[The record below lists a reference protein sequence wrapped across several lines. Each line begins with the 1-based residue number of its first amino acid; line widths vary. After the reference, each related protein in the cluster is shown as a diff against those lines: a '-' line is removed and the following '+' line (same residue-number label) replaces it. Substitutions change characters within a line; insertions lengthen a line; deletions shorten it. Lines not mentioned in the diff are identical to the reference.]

1 MPDQLPEVIPS
12 PANVLDEWQTGD
24 CFDFAIVLC
33 SLLIGVG
40 YNAYVVYGTAPKE
53 ITTKDESDMIC
64 PENLIFDDLMEDE
77 DHKVDKDEEQ
87 MIERVVPEPEP
98 MTNGFSVETKEPHKS
113 VWDNETSARLREEA
127 RLAELAAKTI
137 DDDEKDYEKPDKYG
151 KSRIHAWVLILRPDR
166 EMNENL
172 FIEPTTGRT
181 YALESAPYYSIEA
194 IFNHKNFYINL
205 DPTLD
210 VSELLPLD
218 FKDDSTGL
226 WEYVMLE
233 PGNKKD
239 GDDEEQEDQDED
251 EDDDEGE
258 LEEEPLDMPP
268 PWSPKLFVNKDKFLD
283 MCPNGEKTVFYR
295 KCKVEIFSE
304 CRQVD
309 GLVKRITLYKDYKRL
324 ITEEIR
330 SFYKCRKD
338 KLVVRRRFPYDFKL
352 IEHYESSLAMNHWKK
367 LIRIDGRYRKLYFYH
382 HRQKD
387 GLILRE
393 EFFDAKNKII
403 EEYKNRPDKLI
414 YRSVTFAPNGE
425 RSQQSVPFKENN
437 YNKEVLVNKMT
448 QKFELDPDLPAA
460 NQIKKTEF
468 NVNMNQVF
476 IYYHYEEGKITA
488 RDEEWD
494 RGDLIGHAN
503 LDQVND
509 KDQEDSKEQQIKTKY
524 HDLENLCISQIISQE
539 VNMSLEIQARNESE
553 QAINQL
559 RNAPNPEEIFGRI
572 LEKSIYA
579 KARDKMKQGKK
590 NLEDDTAKDVQYDFL
605 LPILKKLGFNEGTQ
619 PLEEEAAIQVKNE
632 ALRSLK
638 ERLLTRATII
648 QRRLDQE

>member
-1 MPDQLPEVIPS
+1 MLEHVLEYARQFKIIYDPTRELLLAPQNECGKNKFICTTIRPTKLPFTQLYGYQDCAKFVSNYLEYEELAVPDQLPEVIPS

-64 PENLIFDDLMEDE
+64 PFPTGFNDLMENE
-77 DHKVDKDEEQ
+77 DHHYDADEEQ
-87 MIERVVPEPEP
+87 MIERVPPEPDP
-98 MTNGFSVETKEPHKS
+98 IRDGFNVETKQPHKS
-113 VWDNETSARLREEA
+113 DWDVEQSNRAE
-127 RLAELAAKTI
+127 AELQMKKMAAVTI
-137 DDDEKDYEKPDKYG
+137 DDDEKDYEPSDKYG
-151 KSRIHAWVLILRPDR
+151 KTRIHAWVLILRPDR
-166 EMNENL
+166 EMNEDI

-181 YALESAPYYSIEA
+181 YQLDNSPYHSIEA

-210 VSELLPLD
+210 LNELLPME
-218 FKDDSTGL
+218 FKSDSTGL

-233 PGNKKD
+233 PGNKKE
-239 GDDEEQEDQDED
+239 GDDDQEEENEDED
-251 EDDDEGE
+251 EDDGE

-268 PWSPKLFVNKDKFLD
+268 PWSPKLFVNKDKFND

-330 SFYKCRKD
+330 SYFACRKD
-338 KLVVRRRFPYDFKL
+338 KLVIRRRFPYEFKL
-352 IEHYESSLAMNHWKK
+352 IEHYESSLQYNHWKK
-367 LIRIDGRYRKLYFYH
+367 MIRIDGRYRKLYFYH

-393 EFFDAKNKII
+393 EFFDQKNKII
-403 EEYKNRPDKLI
+403 EEYKNRPDKLV
-414 YRSVTFAPNGE
+414 YRSVTFSPNSE
-425 RSQQSVPFKENN
+425 ILQSAIKLPENN
-437 YNKEVLVNKMT
+437 YGKNVLINKMT

-468 NVNMNQVF
+468 NIKRNQVY
-476 IYYHYEEGKITA
+476 IDYHYEEGKITT
-488 RDEEWD
+488 RSEEWKRD
-494 RGDLIGHAN
+494 DLIGHAN
-503 LDQVND
+503 IDNVND
-509 KDQEDSKEQQIKTKY
+509 KDQEESKEQQIKKKY
-524 HDLENLCISQIISQE
+524 HELEMHCVQQISMQE
-539 VNMSLEIQARNESE
+539 QNMLSEITLRNESD
-553 QAINQL
+553 QAIN
-559 RNAPNPEEIFGRI
+559 
-572 LEKSIYA
+572 
-579 KARDKMKQGKK
+579 
-590 NLEDDTAKDVQYDFL
+590 
-605 LPILKKLGFNEGTQ
+605 
-619 PLEEEAAIQVKNE
+619 
-632 ALRSLK
+632 
-638 ERLLTRATII
+638 
-648 QRRLDQE
+648 

>member
-1 MPDQLPEVIPS
+1 MLEHVLEYARQFKIIYDPTRELLLAPQNECGKNKFICTTIRPTKLPFTQLYNYQDCAKFVSNYLEYEELAVPDQLPEVIPS

-64 PENLIFDDLMEDE
+64 PFPTGFNDLMENE
-77 DHKVDKDEEQ
+77 DHHYDADEEQ
-87 MIERVVPEPEP
+87 MIERVPPEPDP
-98 MTNGFSVETKEPHKS
+98 IRDGFNVETKQPHKS
-113 VWDNETSARLREEA
+113 DWDVEQTNRAE
-127 RLAELAAKTI
+127 AELQMKKMAAITI
-137 DDDEKDYEKPDKYG
+137 DDDEKDYEPSDKYG
-151 KSRIHAWVLILRPDR
+151 KTRIHAWVLILRPDR
-166 EMNENL
+166 EMNEDI

-181 YALESAPYYSIEA
+181 YQLDNSPYHSIEA

-210 VSELLPLD
+210 LNELLPME
-218 FKDDSTGL
+218 FKSDSTGL

-233 PGNKKD
+233 PGNKKE
-239 GDDEEQEDQDED
+239 GDDDQEEENEDED
-251 EDDDEGE
+251 EDDGE

-268 PWSPKLFVNKDKFLD
+268 PWSPKLFVNKDKFND

-330 SFYKCRKD
+330 SYFACRKD
-338 KLVVRRRFPYDFKL
+338 KLVIRRRFPYEFKL
-352 IEHYESSLAMNHWKK
+352 IEHYESSLQYNHWKK
-367 LIRIDGRYRKLYFYH
+367 MIRIDGRYRKLYFYH

-393 EFFDAKNKII
+393 EFFDQKNKII
-403 EEYKNRPDKLI
+403 EEYKNRPDKLV
-414 YRSVTFAPNGE
+414 YRSVTFSPNSE
-425 RSQQSVPFKENN
+425 ILQSAIKLPENN
-437 YNKEVLVNKMT
+437 YGKNVLINKMT

-468 NVNMNQVF
+468 NIKRNQVY
-476 IYYHYEEGKITA
+476 IDYHYEEGKITT
-488 RDEEWD
+488 RSEEWKRD
-494 RGDLIGHAN
+494 DLIGHAN
-503 LDQVND
+503 IDNVND
-509 KDQEDSKEQQIKTKY
+509 KDQEESKEQQIKKKY
-524 HDLENLCISQIISQE
+524 HELEMHCVQQISMQE
-539 VNMSLEIQARNESE
+539 QNMLSEITLRNESD
-553 QAINQL
+553 QAIN
-559 RNAPNPEEIFGRI
+559 
-572 LEKSIYA
+572 
-579 KARDKMKQGKK
+579 
-590 NLEDDTAKDVQYDFL
+590 
-605 LPILKKLGFNEGTQ
+605 
-619 PLEEEAAIQVKNE
+619 
-632 ALRSLK
+632 
-638 ERLLTRATII
+638 
-648 QRRLDQE
+648 